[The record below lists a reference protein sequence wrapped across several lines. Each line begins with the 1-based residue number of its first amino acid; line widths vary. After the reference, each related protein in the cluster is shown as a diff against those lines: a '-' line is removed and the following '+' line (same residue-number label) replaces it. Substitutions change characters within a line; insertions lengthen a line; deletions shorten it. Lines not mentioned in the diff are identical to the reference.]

1 MFLFFLCE
9 HNRNEIQVTGL
20 RHVALRHIDLPM
32 LTAVIRADGSASA
45 LAATFSVLI
54 PAVAD
59 GFLGHA
65 VVVDSTGNS
74 DIERLADATGA
85 SYLKGGAGEGWHLG
99 AAVARGDWLVLLDA
113 GDAPQAHW
121 TQAVDR
127 HLLLAPEAA
136 ALIPLRGVA
145 GSLRERAA
153 ISFGARRLR
162 AGLVLPKGAV
172 LAGRLGAA
180 PRRLGV
186 RRERSP
192 G

>member
-1 MFLFFLCE
+1 
-9 HNRNEIQVTGL
+9 
-20 RHVALRHIDLPM
+20 M
-32 LTAVIRADGSASA
+32 LTAVIRVAGSTEA

-65 VVVDSTGNS
+65 VVIDAVGQG

-85 SYLKGGAGEGWHLG
+85 DYLRCGGADGWHLG
-99 AAVARGDWLVLLDA
+99 AARARGDWLLLLEA
-113 GDAPQAHW
+113 GDVPQPHW
-121 TQAVDR
+121 TQVAER
-127 HLLLAPEAA
+127 HFIMAPETP

-162 AGLVLPKGAV
+162 AGLIAPKGLV
-172 LAGRLGAA
+172 MAGRLGAA
-180 PRRLGV
+180 PRRLPV
-186 RRERSP
+186 LRERVSN
-192 G
+192 

>member
-1 MFLFFLCE
+1 MD
-9 HNRNEIQVTGL
+9 L
-20 RHVALRHIDLPM
+20 RM
-32 LTAVIRADGSASA
+32 LTAVIRADGPPSL
-45 LAATFSVLI
+45 LAATFAVLI

-65 VVVDSTGNS
+65 VVVDAGGDR

-85 SYLKGGAGEGWHLG
+85 SYLRTGAAEGWHLG
-99 AAVARGDWLVLLDA
+99 AAQARGDWLILLDA
-113 GDAPQAHW
+113 GDAPQSHW
-121 TQAVDR
+121 AQVVDR
-127 HLLLAPEAA
+127 HLMLAPDSP

-162 AGLVLPKGAV
+162 AGLVVPKGLV
-172 LAGRLGAA
+172 LAGRLGGA
-180 PRRLGV
+180 PRRLSV
-186 RRERSP
+186 RRERAS

>member
-1 MFLFFLCE
+1 M
-9 HNRNEIQVTGL
+9 L
-20 RHVALRHIDLPM
+20 RCAIRDGM
-32 LTAVIRADGSASA
+32 LTAVIRVGGSTEA

-65 VVVDSTGNS
+65 VVIDAVGHA

-85 SYLKGGAGEGWHLG
+85 SYLRAGGAEGWHLG
-99 AAVARGDWLVLLDA
+99 AAQARGDWLFLLDA
-113 GDAPQAHW
+113 GDVPQPHW
-121 TQAVDR
+121 AQAVER
-127 HLLLAPEAA
+127 HLILAPDAP

-145 GSLRERAA
+145 GSLRERAG

-162 AGLVLPKGAV
+162 PGLIVPKGHV

-180 PRRLGV
+180 PRRLSV
-186 RRERSP
+186 RRERA
-192 G
+192 GG

>member
-1 MFLFFLCE
+1 
-9 HNRNEIQVTGL
+9 
-20 RHVALRHIDLPM
+20 M
-32 LTAVIRADGSASA
+32 LTAVIRADGPASA

-65 VVVDSTGNS
+65 VVVDAAG
-74 DIERLADATGA
+74 DAEIERLADATGA
-85 SYLKGGAGEGWHLG
+85 SYLRAGGAEGWHLG
-99 AAVARGDWLVLLDA
+99 AAEARGDWLILLDS
-113 GDAPQAHW
+113 GDVPQPHW
-121 TQAVDR
+121 AQAVDR
-127 HLLLAPEAA
+127 HLMLSPDIP

-162 AGLVLPKGAV
+162 AGLVLPKALV
-172 LAGRLGAA
+172 MAGRLGGA
-180 PRRLGV
+180 PRRLAV
-186 RRERSP
+186 RRER